1 MAWQRRFNELLGD
14 ALRVTVRTV
23 LFLNVFIAAIGSVY
37 FVAKFVY
44 FLLRWLDS
52 TMFSEAW

>member
-1 MAWQRRFNELLGD
+1 MAWQQKFNDLLIDVFG
-14 ALRVTVRTV
+14 VTVRAV
-23 LFLNVFIAAIGSVY
+23 LFLNLFIAAIGSVY